1 MHHSMIW
8 RSAIREI
15 KGSLGRFLAIFGI
28 VALGVAIFAGL
39 KVVKD
44 DFYKSTTRYFEKT
57 SFYDYHVLGE
67 LGFSDE
73 QVELLAAQE
82 DCAAAEGALSF
93 DAYYLFGESTSR
105 SVGRFHSITK
115 DINQLV
121 LVAGRM
127 PEAEGEILADEYYL
141 RNSLNRTIRIVPE
154 NEGDEITDFE
164 HTEYRIVGLVK
175 SPLYIQFERGTSALG
190 TGTVDAFFF
199 LPREEFSS
207 KDYTEIYVKL
217 KENFPL
223 YSEEY
228 DAYLE
233 GREDRWKDL
242 LEQAGQM
249 RLEELP
255 RVIRDARDVLTE
267 KSAKGKAELAAAK
280 KKLADAN
287 EELTDGEA
295 KLKEGREAISQAKL
309 DLEQAKK
316 DLEDGKAQIEE
327 KEPELE
333 KGRQELE
340 KAKKQIEDNEKLLA
354 EKEAQLTEGKTQA
367 EAAKMTLQLGEMQ
380 VQFALEDEIAEQK
393 EIDQAK
399 EDLEKRTKSLGY
411 REQTAKNLGLSG
423 LYAEEFEKE
432 RAAIENEQKKLDQ
445 RLADLSKRYQETTA
459 QIAQINAGKQELE
472 ESLKQIKEGEEAIL
486 KGKEALYEGKKAL
499 LENQKKLEQGEAD
512 LKAGKRK
519 LEDGKRQIEEAE
531 RTIPE
536 KEKELEEAGET
547 LKEARA
553 EYEKGF
559 QEYSDGLSEY
569 EEKITDAKGEIQKLK
584 DRLDRGEAPKSYL
597 LGRDTNIGYV
607 CFESDSAIV
616 DGIANVFPVFFFL
629 VAALICVTTMNRMVE
644 EQRTQIGVLK
654 ALGYSDGRI
663 MFKFLFYSG
672 SAALTGAIVGYAFGT
687 HFFPWIIWTVYGIIY
702 SAGPIA
708 FVFDQML
715 ACISLV
721 VSILCSV
728 GATYLSCHKELH
740 ANASELMRPRA
751 PKAGKRVILEYL
763 PFLWKRLSFLR
774 KVAVRNVLR
783 YKKRFFMMVLGIGGC
798 TGLLLTG
805 FGLKDS
811 IAGVADMQYSEI
823 QHHDISVM
831 LRNEVDDEFLQKL
844 EALKEKGLDRYL
856 VYQETSLDLV
866 GSKGQKSVTVITLG
880 DDLTEAELREFVSL
894 KTKEGEDITKPEAG
908 EAVITDQIADM
919 LGIKAG
925 DKVILRDSDQK
936 ELQVQVKAITKNY
949 IFNYVYMTE
958 FTWKEGYG
966 EYSPANVYVKVSE
979 GRSAGEIAPRLMRQ
993 GGVASVSKTQDM
1005 VKRFGA
1011 MMKSMDLIVVVII
1024 CCAAGLAFIVLYN
1037 LTNINITE
1045 RIREIATIKVLGFYS
1060 GETALYVF
1068 RENFLLSVLG
1078 AFVGLFMGK
1087 WLHAFVM
1094 HEIKVEMVSFG
1105 VRIFTISYMYSV
1117 ILTLLFSFLIS
1128 LMMNRKLEEIS
1139 MTESLKS
1146 VD

>member
-1 MHHSMIW
+1 M
-8 RSAIREI
+8 
-15 KGSLGRFLAIFGI
+15 
-28 VALGVAIFAGL
+28 
-39 KVVKD
+39 
-44 DFYKSTTRYFEKT
+44 
-57 SFYDYHVLGE
+57 
-67 LGFSDE
+67 
-73 QVELLAAQE
+73 
-82 DCAAAEGALSF
+82 
-93 DAYYLFGESTSR
+93 
-105 SVGRFHSITK
+105 
-115 DINQLV
+115 
-121 LVAGRM
+121 
-127 PEAEGEILADEYYL
+127 
-141 RNSLNRTIRIVPE
+141 
-154 NEGDEITDFE
+154 
-164 HTEYRIVGLVK
+164 
-175 SPLYIQFERGTSALG
+175 
-190 TGTVDAFFF
+190 
-199 LPREEFSS
+199 
-207 KDYTEIYVKL
+207 
-217 KENFPL
+217 
-223 YSEEY
+223 
-228 DAYLE
+228 
-233 GREDRWKDL
+233 
-242 LEQAGQM
+242 
-249 RLEELP
+249 
-255 RVIRDARDVLTE
+255 
-267 KSAKGKAELAAAK
+267 
-280 KKLADAN
+280 
-287 EELTDGEA
+287 
-295 KLKEGREAISQAKL
+295 
-309 DLEQAKK
+309 
-316 DLEDGKAQIEE
+316 
-327 KEPELE
+327 
-333 KGRQELE
+333 
-340 KAKKQIEDNEKLLA
+340 
-354 EKEAQLTEGKTQA
+354 
-367 EAAKMTLQLGEMQ
+367 
-380 VQFALEDEIAEQK
+380 
-393 EIDQAK
+393 
-399 EDLEKRTKSLGY
+399 
-411 REQTAKNLGLSG
+411 
-423 LYAEEFEKE
+423 
-432 RAAIENEQKKLDQ
+432 
-445 RLADLSKRYQETTA
+445 
-459 QIAQINAGKQELE
+459 
-472 ESLKQIKEGEEAIL
+472 
-486 KGKEALYEGKKAL
+486 
-499 LENQKKLEQGEAD
+499 
-512 LKAGKRK
+512 
-519 LEDGKRQIEEAE
+519 
-531 RTIPE
+531 
-536 KEKELEEAGET
+536 
-547 LKEARA
+547 
-553 EYEKGF
+553 
-559 QEYSDGLSEY
+559 
-569 EEKITDAKGEIQKLK
+569 
-584 DRLDRGEAPKSYL
+584 
-597 LGRDTNIGYV
+597 
-607 CFESDSAIV
+607 

-708 FVFDQML
+708 FVFDPML

-728 GATYLSCHKELH
+728 GATYLSCNKELH

-844 EALKEKGLDRYL
+844 EALKDKGLDRYL

-958 FTWKEGYG
+958 STWKEGYG